1 MQQSYTQR
9 LRRFAALVG
18 ILVITITGFNLSP
31 LRATAAV
38 ITPTTNSCPTDS
50 YCFADFKTVQS
61 GGTWSI
67 PANVYSIDVL
77 AIGGGGGGTRGKCS
91 YVWGQGGGGGGFAEV
106 TGQAVTPGATVTV
119 AVGGGGTG
127 SGECNTSTQ
136 GTQGGTSSVVV
147 GSVAIYAYGGYAP
160 NSGTGYSTNVG
171 GNSGNNQINGVNSS
185 GTAGG
190 APTYDST
197 GNCTGATSCGAGGG
211 GGAGAAGSGLNAGT
225 GRVSTLTGVRY
236 AGGGGGRGSSTYG
249 TADANSGYSGRCDG
263 PANYGGGG
271 ADCNAQTSGRGGNG
285 GSGYVY
291 IRYLPGPTITNANQ
305 TTTLGST
312 ATFTATPTRASNLTA
327 ATFSYQ
333 WQSSTDSGT
342 TWADIAGATSA
353 TYTTPT
359 QNSTATSAIR
369 YRAKVTQTATTIAG
383 SPTAYNYSPAATL
396 TVNLTPNI
404 ITFGALSGKTY
415 GDASFNLAATASSGL
430 TVAFTSATTGVCT
443 VSGTTVTI
451 VSAGTCTINAN
462 QAGNAT
468 YAAATQVQQSFTVS
482 AKALTITATNDT
494 KIYGATKTYGAS
506 SSAFT
511 QSGLVG
517 SETIGSVTITASG
530 GTTTTANIGTYSLTP
545 SAATGGTFVASNYTI
560 TYVAGSLTVSS
571 QAPVFSWANA
581 STTYAPSGT
590 YSVTAP
596 TVTTGGT
603 GTWSYSSSDTTVAT
617 VATGNTLNLLKAGS
631 TTITATFSPSS
642 SNYTGGTTTTMVLTV
657 NQAANT
663 ITWTQTLGNVAFG
676 STTIALT
683 ATASNGGSIAYSTN
697 NNAICSVSGS
707 TLTITGAGSCTVTA
721 NQAGDVSFA
730 AATAATKTF
739 SVTQAANAI
748 TFAPAPTGLTYGETG
763 QTRTVSASVASG
775 TIAYST
781 SSPACTVDSN
791 TGVVTIV
798 TAGSCVITATASSVS
813 ANYQTPTSQNQTL
826 TIATAS
832 STPGALSNATATYAP
847 SATFTFTAPAVT
859 SAAVSGSVAG
869 TWAFASSDSTVAA
882 LSSGTTFNILK
893 PGTVTITGAFTPTD
907 SSIASSTQTFTL
919 TIGQGNNVISFAGI
933 AARTVTSGNFTV
945 SATASSALAITI
957 TSATT
962 SVCTI
967 SNGTVTLVGIG
978 TCTLNA
984 NQAGNTNY
992 AAAAQVAQS
1001 FGVSAVTVTLDSNNG
1016 SSSTRTQSISSANGA
1031 NLPANNFTRTGY
1043 TFIGWSTSAAGSVTH
1058 SDSQSVA
1065 FPADTT
1071 LFAVWSANNYG
1082 ITYFA
1087 NGANSG
1093 AVPVDSTNYNIGQSI
1108 TIRSNT
1114 GSLDRTGYSFAGWNT
1129 AANGSGLTFNSG
1141 NTVVMGA
1148 SSVSLFALWT
1158 PNTYTITYNA
1168 NGATGSAQRGG
1179 NAVATDSYTTA
1190 GTDVTLPSA
1199 GTLTKT
1205 GFTFSG
1211 WADAPTGTVISG
1223 TFTTTANITLYA
1235 QWTIMVINATYDKG
1249 SASASTF
1256 VAFPSNTSG
1265 NYATRITLS
1274 GALDNQV
1281 TIGGLAHV
1289 FVGWSDGTSIYR
1301 AGDQYLLGVSNVT
1314 LTAQW
1319 VQVFGVRYSFGGGTP
1334 AGSDTVVDTE
1344 CLLAGALCTN
1354 QQSITAHLAPSR
1366 AGYTFGGWVD
1376 QSGNSIA
1383 AGSAFTVS
1391 TGTYLLY
1398 ATWLPINYTISYL
1411 SNGSSAT
1418 VPTQAA
1424 LHYGDTFAIGSAIAR
1439 TGYDFAGW
1447 SDGSFTYG
1455 AGAQYSVGLSNIS
1468 FTAVWVPH
1476 VYSVGF
1482 DWNGGSGTAIANRSY
1497 TVGTTGIAL
1506 PGITNQVRD
1515 GYVFAGW
1522 SLTQN
1527 GTVLAS
1533 PYVPTGTGTLY
1544 AVWSTGSYTLNFD
1557 SQLGTVA
1564 QASASVANGAS
1575 QTLPTPTRAN
1585 FVFLGWFTAATGG
1598 TLAGQAGASYTPSA
1612 STTLYARWVQ
1622 SSLYGIAP
1630 GNLTRIGTIN
1640 ALQLVGSNYS
1650 GTSGSSS
1657 VSVTVPAGALP
1668 SGTVVGIDLI
1678 ADNSYAQS
1686 LISGSNTYVLSVA
1699 VSWLASDGTVPNTN
1713 TGKAVTLTIT
1723 NASIRAGAL
1732 VYSIQNGIA
1741 TLLGTATA
1749 NGTVTVELTS
1759 DPGIYLVQT
1768 VSSAP
1773 RTLNG
1778 LAGRNSIVFT
1788 WSAPTTDGGSAI
1800 TGYTI
1805 TLNDGSTC
1813 STTGALTCTISNLT
1827 EGTRYT
1833 AQLTATN
1840 GVGTSVAATASV
1852 LTTSPVI
1859 VPPVVVVPKKAPGA
1873 PITVFVGNSG
1883 NKITVNWSAPTD
1895 NGGAEIIKYL
1905 VSSNF
1910 DLSCETT
1917 ARSCTFTGQPGV
1929 VYVFSIVAVNEV
1941 GTSPAELSREFE
1953 LPAIAPAKPVV
1964 VQVPATTAVIT
1975 VNPTSGVPVL
1985 AGVTIAGA
1993 IRFNAD
1999 SAKLDAVD
2007 RAAIAA
2013 AAKAVQGKPGVLL
2026 ITGFVKASGASKATQ
2041 QKLATARAKAVAAAL
2056 ATLGVKVK
2064 LGYLGFGAANRL
2076 NPTSND
2082 RKVEIRWVPTK

>member
-1 MQQSYTQR
+1 MGKR

-18 ILVITITGFNLSP
+18 ILVVTIAGINLSP
-31 LRATAAV
+31 LKAAAAAV
-38 ITPTTNSCPTDS
+38 TPANNACATDG
-50 YCFADFKTVQS
+50 YCYADFTAVQS

-67 PANVYSIDVL
+67 PANVYSIDIL
-77 AIGGGGGGTRGKCS
+77 AVGGGGGGTRGKCS

-106 TGQAVTPGATVTV
+106 TGQAVTPGATATI

-127 SGECNTSTQ
+127 SGECSTSTQ

-160 NSGTGYSTNVG
+160 PSGTTYTSNVG
-171 GNSGNNQINGVNSS
+171 GNSGNNLINGVSGS

-190 APTYDST
+190 APAYDST

-225 GRVSTLTGVRY
+225 GRVSALTGARY
-236 AGGGGGRGSSTYG
+236 GGGGGGRGSSTYG
-249 TADANSGYSGRCDG
+249 TADANAGYSGRCDG

-312 ATFTATPTRASNLTA
+312 ATFTATPTRASHLTA

-333 WQSSTDSGT
+333 WQSSTDSGS

-396 TVNLTPNI
+396 TVNLTPNN

-415 GDASFNLAATASSGL
+415 GDASFNVAATASSGL

-443 VSGTTVTI
+443 VSGTSVTI

-530 GTTTTANIGTYSLTP
+530 GTTTTANVGTYSLTP
-545 SAATGGTFVASNYTI
+545 SLATGGTFVASNYTI

-596 TVTTGGT
+596 TVTSGGT

-617 VATGNTLNLLKAGS
+617 VASGSTLNLLKAGS
-631 TTITATFSPSS
+631 TTITATFTPSS
-642 SNYTGGTTTTMVLTV
+642 SNFTSGTTTTMVLTV
-657 NQAANT
+657 NQAANP
-663 ITWTQTLGNVAFG
+663 ITWSQTLGNVVFG
-676 STTIALT
+676 SSTIALT

-697 NNAICSVSGS
+697 NNSICSVTGS

-721 NQAGDVSFA
+721 NQAGDVSYA

-739 SVTQAANAI
+739 TVTQASNSI
-748 TFAPAPTGLTYGETG
+748 TFAAAPTGLTYGETG
-763 QTRTVSASVASG
+763 QIRTVSATATSG

-781 SSPACTVDSN
+781 TSPACSVDAN

-813 ANYQTPTSQNQTL
+813 GNYQTPTTQTQTL

-832 STPGALSNATATYAP
+832 STAGAMSNATVTYAP
-847 SATFTFTAPAVT
+847 GATYTVTAPAV
-859 SAAVSGSVAG
+859 SSPAVSGAVAG
-869 TWAFASSDSTVAA
+869 SWVFASSDSTVAA
-882 LSSGTTFNILK
+882 LSSGTNFNILK
-893 PGTVTITGAFTPTD
+893 PGTVTITGTFTPTNA
-907 SSIASSTQTFTL
+907 SVASSTQNFTL
-919 TIGQGNNVISFAGI
+919 TVGQGNNVITFATI
-933 AARTVTSGNFTV
+933 AARTITSGNFSV
-945 SATASSALAITI
+945 AATTSSSLATTI

-967 SNGTVTLVGIG
+967 SSGTVTLVGVG

-1001 FGVSAVTVTLDSNNG
+1001 FVVSAVTVTLDSNNG
-1016 SSSTRTQSISSANGA
+1016 SSTTRTQSITSSAGA
-1031 NLPANNFTRTGY
+1031 NLLTNNFTRTGY
-1043 TFIGWSTSAAGSVTH
+1043 TFIGWSTTANGSVTH
-1058 SDSQSVA
+1058 SEGQSVA

-1071 LFAVWSANNYG
+1071 IYAVWNANNYG

-1093 AVPVDSTNYNIGQSI
+1093 AVPVDSTNYNIGQAI

-1114 GSLDRTGYSFAGWNT
+1114 GSLDRTGYTFAGWNT
-1129 AANGSGLTFNSG
+1129 AANGSGLTYNSG
-1141 NTVVMGA
+1141 NTVAMGA

-1158 PNTYTITYNA
+1158 PNTYTITYNS

-1179 NAVATDSYTTA
+1179 NAVTTDNYTTA
-1190 GTDVTLPSA
+1190 GSAVTLPGA
-1199 GTLTKT
+1199 GTLAKT
-1205 GFTFSG
+1205 GYTFSG
-1211 WADAPTGTVISG
+1211 WADAPTGTVLSG

-1235 QWTIMVINATYDKG
+1235 QWTIMVINVTYGKG
-1249 SASASTF
+1249 TASASTF
-1256 VAFPSNTSG
+1256 TAFPSNTSG

-1301 AGDQYLLGVSNVT
+1301 AGDQYLLGVNNVT

-1344 CLLAGALCTN
+1344 CLLAGSLCTN

-1398 ATWLPINYTISYL
+1398 ATWQPINYTISY
-1411 SNGSSAT
+1411 SANGAT
-1418 VPTQAA
+1418 AVAPTQAA
-1424 LHYGDTFAIGSAIAR
+1424 LHYGDSFAVGASIAR

-1447 SDGSFTYG
+1447 NDGSQTYG
-1455 AGAQYSVGLSNIS
+1455 AGALYSVGLANVAFS
-1468 FTAVWVPH
+1468 AVWIPH
-1476 VYSVGF
+1476 VYTVGF

-1515 GYVFAGW
+1515 GYTFAGW

-1527 GTVLAS
+1527 GTVLSSPFAPTAS
-1533 PYVPTGTGTLY
+1533 GTLY
-1544 AVWSTGSYTLNFD
+1544 AVWSTGSYTVNFD
-1557 SQLGTVA
+1557 AQLGTLA
-1564 QASASVANGAS
+1564 QTSASVANGTS
-1575 QTLPTPTRAN
+1575 QALPTPTRAN
-1585 FVFLGWFTAATGG
+1585 FVFLGWFTAANGG
-1598 TLAGQAGASYTPSA
+1598 TLVGQAGASYTPTA
-1612 STTLYARWVQ
+1612 SGTIYAHWVQ

-1668 SGTVVGIDLI
+1668 TGTVVGIDLI

-1686 LISGSNTYVLSVA
+1686 LISGNNTYVLSVA
-1699 VSWLASDGTVPNTN
+1699 VSWLASDGTVPDTN
-1713 TGKAVTLTIT
+1713 TGKAVSLTIT
-1723 NASIRAGAL
+1723 NPSIRAGAL
-1732 VYSIQNGIA
+1732 VYSIQNGVA

-1749 NGTVTVELTS
+1749 NGTVTVELTT
-1759 DPGIYLVQT
+1759 DPGIYVVQT

-1773 RTLNG
+1773 RTLTG
-1778 LAGRNSIVFT
+1778 VAGQNSITFS
-1788 WSAPTTDGGSAI
+1788 WLAPSTDGGSSI

-1827 EGTRYT
+1827 QGTAYT

-1840 GVGTSVAATASV
+1840 GVGTSIAATASV

-1859 VPPVVVVPKKAPGA
+1859 VPPVVVVPKKVPAAPS
-1873 PITVFVGNSG
+1873 TVFVGNNG
-1883 NKITVNWSAPTD
+1883 NKITVSWSTPNDDGGSEITGYIVSA
-1895 NGGAEIIKYL
+1895 NGGL
-1905 VSSNF
+1905 N
-1910 DLSCETT
+1910 CETT
-1917 ARSCTFTGQPGV
+1917 ARTCTFTGQAGV
-1929 VYVFSIVAVNEV
+1929 VYTFNVVAVNEI
-1941 GTSPAELSREFE
+1941 GTGAAGVSRAFE
-1953 LPAIAPAKPVV
+1953 LPVVVPPKPVV
-1964 VQVPATTAVIT
+1964 VEVPAVTAVVE
-1975 VNPTSGVPVL
+1975 VNPTSGAPVL
-1985 AGVTIAGA
+1985 AGVAVTGA
-1993 IRFNAD
+1993 IRFNPD
-1999 SAKLDAVD
+1999 SAKLDATD
-2007 RAAIAA
+2007 RAAIVA
-2013 AAKAVQGKPGVLL
+2013 AAKAVQGKSGVLL
-2026 ITGFVKASGASKATQ
+2026 VTGFVKASGASKAAQ
-2041 QKLATARAKAVAAAL
+2041 IKLATARAKAVAAAL
-2056 ATLGVKVK
+2056 AKLGVTVK
-2064 LGYLGFGAANRL
+2064 LGYLGFGAANKL
-2076 NPTSND
+2076 NPTAKD